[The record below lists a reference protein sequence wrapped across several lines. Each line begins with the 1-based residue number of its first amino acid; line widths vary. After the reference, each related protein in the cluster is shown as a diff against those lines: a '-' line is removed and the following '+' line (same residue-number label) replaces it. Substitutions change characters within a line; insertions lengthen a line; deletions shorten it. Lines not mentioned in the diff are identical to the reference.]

1 MKSVVITGANGF
13 LGSSVVNALSEEGI
27 DVTCV
32 VRSPESDVSRIN
44 VRPDVRFVYCDKM
57 EYGNLADKLKDR
69 DYDVFYHFA
78 WEGCSGASRG
88 DYRLQTDNVVS
99 TCDAVTLC
107 GEIGC
112 RRFVF
117 ASSIMEYE
125 AIEQVETDCK
135 LPRSLI
141 YNSAKISA
149 DYMAR
154 ALADSFGIDY
164 MRALISNIYGPGE
177 RSPRLINSSIRK
189 FLKGEHCS
197 FSSGTQL
204 YDFIYIDDAVKA
216 FVLIGEKGNPRR
228 TYYIGNESPRPLS
241 EFLLELRDIV
251 APEADSGLGEIAQSG
266 LPSLSYDEFD
276 LMALRED
283 TGFETTVSFAEG
295 IRRTRD
301 WIASEEN
308 G

>member
-13 LGSSVVNALSEEGI
+13 LGSAVVNALSDAGT

-32 VRSPESDVSRIN
+32 VRSPESDVSRIKASAN
-44 VRPDVRFVYCDKM
+44 IRFVYCDKM
-57 EYGNLADKLKDR
+57 EFKTLADKLKDR
-69 DYDVFYHFA
+69 TYDVFYHFA

-88 DYRLQTDNVVS
+88 DYKMQTDNIVS

-117 ASSIMEYE
+117 ASSIMEFE
-125 AIEQVETDCK
+125 AIEQVETDSK

-154 ALADSFGIDY
+154 AIADSLGIDY
-164 MRALISNIYGPGE
+164 LRALISNIYGPGE
-177 RSPRLINSSIRK
+177 RSPRLVNSSIRK
-189 FLKGEHCS
+189 FLIGEHCS

-216 FVLIGEKGNPRR
+216 FILIGEKGKPRR
-228 TYYIGNESPRPLS
+228 LYYIGNESPRPLS

-251 APEADSGLGEIAQSG
+251 APGADSGLGEIVQSS
-266 LPSLSYDEFD
+266 LPSLSYNEFD
-276 LMALRED
+276 MKALAED
-283 TGFETTVSFAEG
+283 TGFKTMVSFAEG

-301 WIASEEN
+301 WIKSEEN
-308 G
+308 I